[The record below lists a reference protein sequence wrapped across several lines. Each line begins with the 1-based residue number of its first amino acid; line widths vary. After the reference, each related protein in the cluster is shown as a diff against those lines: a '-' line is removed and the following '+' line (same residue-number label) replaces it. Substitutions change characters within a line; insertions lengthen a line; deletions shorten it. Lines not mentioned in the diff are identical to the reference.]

1 MIYFNIVKERIL
13 IEGIGG
19 IGGFVSAA
27 LIEAGFEVTMVTNNP
42 QITKAIQDNGIM
54 ANYKGTSYN
63 VEGNVYTKLKEV
75 EGKYDIVLLTM
86 KATGVKEAVENS
98 LNYLKDGGYF
108 VTMQNGIVEDML
120 TEVVEESK
128 IITAIIGWG
137 GTMHSP
143 GVYEKTSPGA
153 IHMGE
158 LNGDINPRILRLKA
172 ILGHVSPVV
181 VSSNIRGVLWS
192 KLAINSC
199 ITTLGAITGEKL
211 GTMMKDKKI
220 RNIFLEIYQEIVD
233 TAHSSGIKLEK
244 VASNPY
250 LLYRKKGSGI
260 LNRWVRDQFLK
271 LVGKK
276 YSGLKSSMLQSIERG
291 RKSEIQFLNAYV
303 VLTGKKVNVDT
314 PVNARCVEIVEEIEL
329 GKVTPSMDNIRLFE

>member
-1 MIYFNIVKERIL
+1 VIYFSIVNERIL

-27 LIEAGFEVTMVTNNP
+27 LIEAGCEVTMVTNNL
-42 QITKAIQDNGIM
+42 QITKAIQDNGIV
-54 ANYKGTSYN
+54 ANYKVTSYN
-63 VEGNVYTKLKEV
+63 VEGNVHTKLEEV
-75 EGKYDIVLLTM
+75 EGKYDIVLLIM
-86 KATGVKEAVENS
+86 KATGVKEAVVNS
-98 LNYLKDGGYF
+98 LNYLEDGGYF

-128 IITAIIGWG
+128 IISAILGWG
-137 GTMHSP
+137 GTMHST

-158 LNGDINPRILRLKA
+158 LNGDISPRILRLKS
-172 ILGHVSPVV
+172 ILEHVSSVV

-220 RNIFLEIYQEIVD
+220 RNIFLDIYQEIVD

-250 LLYRKKGSGI
+250 LLYRKKGSGA
-260 LNRWVRDQFLK
+260 LNRWIRDQFLK

-276 YSGLKSSMLQSIERG
+276 YSDLKSSMLQSIERG

-303 VLTGKKVNVDT
+303 VSAGKKVNVDT
-314 PVNARCVEIVEEIEL
+314 PVNVRCVKIVEDIEL
-329 GKVTPSMDNIRLFE
+329 GKLAPSMDNIRFFE